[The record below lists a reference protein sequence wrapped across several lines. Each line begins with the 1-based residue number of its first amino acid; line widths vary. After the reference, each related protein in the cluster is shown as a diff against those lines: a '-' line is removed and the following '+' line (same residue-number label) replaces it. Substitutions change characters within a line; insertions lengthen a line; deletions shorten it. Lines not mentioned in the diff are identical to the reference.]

1 MGTPGDES
9 GLEGDQANDLAAFEA
24 IMASAFADEAVI
36 FGAPGDPSLVPAA
49 PAAPR
54 PAVDL
59 GVAGSLTQT
68 RRRVRAARKAQLGP
82 ALADPRTL
90 VPALLLITAVAYAV
104 AVVAVESIPGRP
116 WLVVPLAVLVAA
128 AAAGWLALRRGWSAE
143 EWDLWRT
150 EVAEEAASRGLR
162 RSFQG
167 TPWVLLH
174 DRLLPGTEH
183 RLSFVAVGPAGVAV
197 LTILPRGP
205 YMDFRDQGFM
215 AADEELTAAWLPTR
229 LWEARL
235 LLEAL
240 VRTPARDL
248 VFRGPVFPL
257 ALVAYLKRMRVPSGW
272 SALPPVQLQSLPI
285 RNAVG
290 AGRFLRSLPSPLSSS
305 QVGALVA
312 LIDDLCP
319 PAPTA

>member
-24 IMASAFADEAVI
+24 IMASAFAEDAVI
-36 FGAPGDPSLVPAA
+36 FGTPGDPSLVPAA

-54 PAVDL
+54 PFVDL

-68 RRRVRAARKAQLGP
+68 RQRLRAARKQQLGP
-82 ALADPRTL
+82 VLADPRTL
-90 VPALLLITAVAYAV
+90 LPALLLLAAAVYAV
-104 AVVAVESIPGRP
+104 LVVAVDSAPGRP
-116 WLVVPLAVLVAA
+116 LVVVPLAVLIAA
-128 AAAGWLALRRGWSAE
+128 AATGWLVLRRGWPPE

-150 EVAEEAASRGLR
+150 EVAEEAAASGLR
-162 RSFQG
+162 RSLQG
-167 TPWVLLH
+167 TSWVLLH

-183 RLSFVAVGPAGVAV
+183 RLPFVAVGPAGVAV

-205 YMDFRDQGFM
+205 YMDFREQGFM

-257 ALVAYLKRMRVPSGW
+257 ALVAYLKRSRVPSGW

-285 RNAVG
+285 RNAAG
-290 AGRFLRSLPSPLSSS
+290 AGRFLRSLPAPLSSP
-305 QVGALVA
+305 QVAALVA